1 VIIVPSQM
9 PASTVA
15 RVGSFVYGN
24 LTLLLQAAPG
34 PKYQAAFATAYGAGA
49 MGH

>member
-1 VIIVPSQM
+1 M
-9 PASTVA
+9 PASIVA

-24 LTLLLQAAPG
+24 LTPLQQAAP
-34 PKYQAAFATAYGAGA
+34 AAKVPSGIATAYCAGA